1 MSSSLFINYKLM
13 RKGGLKRLKQDGE
26 IVLEN
31 RGEIMFV
38 RVKLTH
44 NDIKSLYEKI
54 DDLNTFGESFTWGY
68 NKSESN
74 IVVVFEK
81 VKNPKDE
88 VRKEKSKDRVAC
100 YVKYN
105 ITLLTRYFIFTK
117 NGHRIF

>member
-1 MSSSLFINYKLM
+1 M

-88 VRKEKSKDRVAC
+88 VREKKNQKIELLVML
-100 YVKYN
+100 N
-105 ITLLTRYFIFTK
+105 IILLCLLGILYLLKMVIGFFK
-117 NGHRIF
+117 